1 MIILAAMCAWQF
13 FGINNIKDL
22 CQTRSSYGMG
32 LNANQQKKILN
43 LLRSKMEEK
52 IEKYSRET
60 SSMPFL
66 TRLIQNDE
74 RVASYSLIH
83 SWATTLGQS
92 MYEELAVII
101 SQGNCDESDNH
112 VKMGGGISDSRKTVI
127 NGIMRDLR
135 NGTREPD
142 KIKESK
148 EILATSNKG
157 EKFQKEGNIADF
169 YMSRN
174 KQEYYFEIKT
184 VKPNIDVFTAS
195 KKKML
200 DWVAR
205 KDKDIKSIVALPYNP
220 YAPKPYA
227 RFTEQNLYDKKEE
240 FLVGKE
246 FWDFLGGKGVYEEL
260 LDLFDKVGKEYKT
273 KLNKMLTEVG
283 KIASRV

>member
-1 MIILAAMCAWQF
+1 MALS
-13 FGINNIKDL
+13 N
-22 CQTRSSYGMG
+22 T
-32 LNANQQKKILN
+32 QQKNILN
-43 LLRSKMEEK
+43 LLRSKMQEK
-52 IEKYSRET
+52 IDKYSRET

-92 MYEELAVII
+92 LYEKLAVII
-101 SQGNCDESDNH
+101 SEGNCDESDTH
-112 VKMGGGISDSRKTVI
+112 VKMGGGISDLRKTVI

-142 KIKESK
+142 KIKESE

-157 EKFQKEGNIADF
+157 AKFQKEGNIADF
-169 YMSRN
+169 YMNRN

-200 DWVAR
+200 DWLAR
-205 KDKDIKSIVALPYNP
+205 QEIDIKSIVALPYNP

-240 FLVGKE
+240 FMVGKD
-246 FWDFLGGKGVYEEL
+246 FWDFLGGDGAYEEL
-260 LDLFDKVGKEYKT
+260 LELFDKVGKEYKT
-273 KLNKMLTEVG
+273 KLNKMLTDIG
-283 KIASRV
+283 KKASRV